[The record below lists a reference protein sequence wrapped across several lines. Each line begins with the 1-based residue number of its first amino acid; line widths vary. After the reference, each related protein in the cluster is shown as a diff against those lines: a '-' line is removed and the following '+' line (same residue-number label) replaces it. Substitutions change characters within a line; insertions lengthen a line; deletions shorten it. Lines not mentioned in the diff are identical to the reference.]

1 MNRLIAPQGRPSDYK
16 SFTIDAPRDTHWR
29 PATCEEVACAHWQQG
44 WFSEFNTITEQ
55 GREQE
60 AYVRHMSGLAFR
72 QVLERPDGE
81 PLPTGVVRFEFLPG
95 QQCFSAF
102 KHKTRLEDVA
112 EIYSTRT
119 GDYRLT
125 IGAQRMSADGWV
137 NQFLENDEQL
147 RKQREAA
154 S

>member
-1 MNRLIAPQGRPSDYK
+1 MSRLITPQGKPSDYK
-16 SFTIDAPRDTHWR
+16 SFTIDAPRSTHWR
-29 PATCEEVACAHWQQG
+29 AATCEEVACVHYLQG
-44 WFSEFNTITEQ
+44 WFSEFDTNKEQ

-60 AYVRHMSGLAFR
+60 AYVRHMSGLAFQ

-81 PLPTGVVRFEFLPG
+81 PLPAGVVRFEFLPG

-102 KHKTRLEDVA
+102 KHKTRIEDVA

-119 GDYRLT
+119 GDYRVNG
-125 IGAQRMSADGWV
+125 GAQRVSADGWV
-137 NQFLENDEQL
+137 NQFLTNDERL
-147 RKQREAA
+147 KKQREAA